1 MFTIKYLKII
11 FLLIGF
17 FGNFALFPPKVLPG
31 SFGAEIFCTM
41 REAGNDHESSWEAAY
56 SYIKRQKGGFFKTS
70 PQQAATQLVETVVR
84 EKDKFSSCVEYL
96 DKLYPDREL
105 QKKLKKEEEE
115 KKKEANEKVNRRKK
129 IEALLEENNESISEE
144 SLDGFNTEESFDR
157 YDY

>member
-1 MFTIKYLKII
+1 MFTIKDLKI
-11 FLLIGF
+11 FLLILGSLI
-17 FGNFALFPPKVLPG
+17 NFSLLTPKVTAG

-41 REAGNDHESSWEAAY
+41 RDGGNDHESSWEAAY

-70 PQQAATQLVETVVR
+70 PNQAAAQIIETVVR

-105 QKKLKKEEEE
+105 QRKLKKDE
-115 KKKEANEKVNRRKK
+115 KER
-129 IEALLEENNESISEE
+129 EALYKKNRKTEIKDLIEEDNKSIYKQ
-144 SLDGFNTEESFDR
+144 SFDR

>member
-1 MFTIKYLKII
+1 MLTIKDLKIF

-17 FGNFALFPPKVLPG
+17 LTHFSLLTHKVYAG

-41 REAGNDHESSWEAAY
+41 RDGGNDHESSWEAAY

-70 PQQAATQLVETVVR
+70 PKQAAAQIIETVVR
-84 EKDKFSSCVEYL
+84 EKDKFSDCIVYL

-105 QKKLKKEEEE
+105 LRKLKKDENE
-115 KKKEANEKVNRRKK
+115 KKKEANEKESRRKE
-129 IEALLEENNESISEE
+129 IEVLLEENTNISDE
-144 SLDGFNTEESFDR
+144 TFDR